1 MLKTSLQIGAPGLI
15 DLLLSEARERL
26 FQSGL
31 TLGQITYHEDKKKE
45 EGVVLTQKPEPGFL
59 LNQGQAV
66 DLTVARRSYLQYLP
80 AIYHQ
85 EDISGGNLL
94 KDFLQIFQHIF
105 SGLEVKI
112 DQIYSYFNLDLA
124 PLDFL
129 PWLASWVELVLDE
142 SWSEEKKRNLI
153 KIATELYKWRGTIK
167 GLKYFLDWF
176 GEVEIK
182 IQEWNW
188 PPGFII
194 GIHSTAGIDTNIM
207 KQIDTAHSFI
217 VEWEPEWEPICEYT
231 SVKDRK
237 IEKERRN
244 NLIKKIRSLIDAQK
258 PAHTSCYFKVKTPV
272 EYEEGPK
279 LFPMQ
284 IEFHSTIGWDCYA
297 A

>member
-1 MLKTSLQIGAPGLI
+1 MSTTSLQIEVPKLT
-15 DLLLSEARERL
+15 DLSVSKARERL
-26 FQSGL
+26 SESGL
-31 TLGQITYHEDKKKE
+31 TLGEVTYHEDKEKE

-66 DLTVARRSYLQYLP
+66 HLTVVRRSYLQYLP

-105 SGLEVKI
+105 SGLEDKI
-112 DQIYSYFNLDLA
+112 DEVHTCLNPYQA

-129 PWLASWVELVLDE
+129 PWLASWVDLVLDE

-153 KIATELYKWRGTIK
+153 KIATELYKWRGTAK

-176 GEVEIK
+176 GEVEVKIK
-182 IQEWNW
+182 EWNW
-188 PPGFII
+188 PAGFII
-194 GIHSTAGIDTNIM
+194 DIHSTVGIDTNIM
-207 KQIDTAHSFI
+207 EQIDTAHSFI
-217 VEWEPEWEPICEYT
+217 VEWEPKWDPIFEYT
-231 SVKDRK
+231 SIKERK

-258 PAHTSCYFKVKTPV
+258 PAHTRCYFKIKTPV
-272 EYEEGPK
+272 EERPK

-284 IEFHSTIGWDCYA
+284 IEFHSTIGWDCYIG
-297 A
+297 

>member
-1 MLKTSLQIGAPGLI
+1 MSTTLLQIGAPGLI

-31 TLGQITYHEDKKKE
+31 TLGQVTYHEDNEKE
-45 EGVVLTQKPEPGFL
+45 EGVVLTQKPKPGFL

-112 DQIYSYFNLDLA
+112 DQIYTYFDLDRA

-129 PWLASWVELVLDE
+129 PWLASWVDLVLDE

-153 KIATELYKWRGTIK
+153 KIATELYKWRGTAK

-176 GEVEIK
+176 GEVEVKIK
-182 IQEWNW
+182 EWNW
-188 PPGFII
+188 PAGFII
-194 GIHSTAGIDTNIM
+194 GIHSSVGIDTNIM
-207 KQIDTAHSFI
+207 EQIDTAHSFI
-217 VEWEPEWEPICEYT
+217 VEWDPEWDPVFEYT
-231 SVKDRK
+231 SIKERK

-244 NLIKKIRSLIDAQK
+244 NLIKKVRSLIDAQK
-258 PAHTSCYFKVKTPV
+258 PAHTSCYFKINTPD
-272 EYEEGPK
+272 EERPK

-284 IEFHSTIGWDCYA
+284 IEFHSTIGWDCYIG
-297 A
+297 

>member
-45 EGVVLTQKPEPGFL
+45 EGVVLTQKPKPGFL
-59 LNQGQAV
+59 INQGQAV
-66 DLTVARRSYLQYLP
+66 NLTVARRSYLQYLP

-207 KQIDTAHSFI
+207 EQIDNAHSFI
-217 VEWEPEWEPICEYT
+217 VEWEPEWNPICEYT
-231 SVKDRK
+231 SVKERK

-258 PAHTSCYFKVKTPV
+258 PAHTRCYFKIKTPV
-272 EYEEGPK
+272 EERPK

-284 IEFHSTIGWDCYA
+284 IEFHSTIGCDCYTG
-297 A
+297 